1 MRFDQVRKF
10 VKALDRVMM
19 IVCCAGVAAIAGIT
33 TLDGLGRYLFNR
45 PIAPAYEIT
54 EMYLIVAVVFLA
66 MGFVYKEGGHV
77 DVTLLFD
84 KLPKSVQYVLNK
96 FNALLTLILFFL
108 ITVASWR
115 VGVRMIRVG
124 GVMSSVN
131 IPTGPAYFLVVIGS
145 IFLMVRLI
153 ETLFSNQSKNS
164 KNKDE

>member
-1 MRFDQVRKF
+1 MQLAQVNKF
-10 VKALDRVMM
+10 LKALDKILM
-19 IVCCAGVAAIAGIT
+19 IVCCAGVAAMAGIT

-84 KLPKSVQYVLNK
+84 KLPKSVQYVLNR

-108 ITVASWR
+108 ITIATWR
-115 VGVRMIRVG
+115 VGIRMIRVG
-124 GVMSSVN
+124 AVMSSIN

-145 IFLMVRLI
+145 IFLMFRLI
-153 ETLFSNQSKNS
+153 ETLFSNQSRNS